1 MKKKKCQTGGPL
13 PIDSTQLMQRY
24 STATNQPLVNAVISP
39 DFLVRQEELRKQ
51 ATIDSLYNLM
61 IPAGATYQPSEH
73 SKVKSKIQPYNW
85 KNFQSGG
92 NIQKLGNISF
102 DSDKAT
108 QGKGYLNVVDLKS
121 RLPYK
126 VIRNDDG
133 SYRFYQEN
141 PTPQVVSSGLKDSV
155 DVSIPDAL
163 ITAVRLFDVDKAKT
177 LKKAQPIVKELS
189 RLSYNRKNGALSA
202 KELALREK
210 LSKQIDPYS
219 YRSETALEG
228 FSNNREARVIA
239 PERIPYL
246 RNYLGL
252 PNEMQQSS
260 YRLNKDKVYYKPYVK
275 NMDTQEYTSKLIY
288 DRYMGINPRDVDLGP
303 SKANMVV
310 TRPYGRG
317 ALNFTPLG
325 KYTVGRGIDD
335 KGDYISIYDK
345 WDLEPDTYPSTA
357 SLAPNINDL
366 NNPFEVYDRIYLNEL
381 SAPERD
387 SVLMQDSK
395 LGIIPVDKR
404 NKKQYGGDIVS
415 ALGYRDD
422 SPFKNEP
429 YLNINS
435 NNISMEN
442 VSKPLIGISNTG
454 DTKLMKPNKKYKFK
468 GNQVTEIPAYDMG
481 GILQGLTSALGI
493 INPAIGIA
501 GAALPL
507 VSQLFSKPDRTIV
520 SGSPGSYQSGGDIQ
534 LSSNAF
540 QVKGNPNVTDGNTY
554 NYGGTPIALDH
565 NEVVSNNFVY
575 SEDLTNPLTKES
587 YASMAKLYEKAKGKA
602 EKKLKRTPYDEQAKA
617 TVNYSEQSLDSLAK
631 QQETQATLM
640 GLRDNSNSYQSG
652 GDIHINPKNKG
663 KFTASA
669 SRAGM
674 GVQEFASHVLANKE
688 DYSSTQVKRANFAKN
703 ASHWK
708 HQTGGPIYMGVS
720 QNNPDIFYD
729 PYNSKFLSRQFSGSY
744 LPFTGNTEG
753 LMPSQQAIS
762 AHLKQYPGRSDLSK
776 NLSSALRFINPVVGT
791 LAEGAQQLY
800 KPSPVQ
806 PVSPTQSS
814 SPSQGIWDNA
824 LVGAV
829 SPKLDNPISTPVTS
843 PTVKPKSSGKAKT
856 VTTPV
861 PTNTVSETPQDIR
874 DIYRNNM
881 PFPTLPETVDQ
892 GPGISLTVKTLPGY
906 GVLDYNKDWNAAM
919 AGAAA
924 VEAASNLP
932 EDITSFNEDATF
944 SKYRTPFTFGDA
956 LKGIELGAKA
966 IGAFSPAEKEAQ
978 LLDNSTI
985 TQQSFDPTNSL
996 YQNQRTYSNYLNKLG
1011 AAPLNLRRALSNS
1024 ALASKYNSEAQ
1035 INSQYDVMNKNA
1047 ASQYQDRVSNRRRFN
1062 VASIARTNDVNAANR
1077 AARDMTQQNFFTSV
1091 GQFGEDLNRKKYTD
1105 DSINLMLQMYPD
1117 VAKRFLKLYGK

>member
-51 ATIDSLYNLM
+51 AAIDSLYNLM

-73 SKVKSKIQPYNW
+73 SKVKSKIRSFNW
-85 KNFQSGG
+85 KNFQS
-92 NIQKLGNISF
+92 
-102 DSDKAT
+102 
-108 QGKGYLNVVDLKS
+108 
-121 RLPYK
+121 
-126 VIRNDDG
+126 
-133 SYRFYQEN
+133 
-141 PTPQVVSSGLKDSV
+141 
-155 DVSIPDAL
+155 
-163 ITAVRLFDVDKAKT
+163 
-177 LKKAQPIVKELS
+177 
-189 RLSYNRKNGALSA
+189 
-202 KELALREK
+202 
-210 LSKQIDPYS
+210 
-219 YRSETALEG
+219 
-228 FSNNREARVIA
+228 
-239 PERIPYL
+239 
-246 RNYLGL
+246 
-252 PNEMQQSS
+252 
-260 YRLNKDKVYYKPYVK
+260 
-275 NMDTQEYTSKLIY
+275 
-288 DRYMGINPRDVDLGP
+288 
-303 SKANMVV
+303 
-310 TRPYGRG
+310 
-317 ALNFTPLG
+317 
-325 KYTVGRGIDD
+325 
-335 KGDYISIYDK
+335 
-345 WDLEPDTYPSTA
+345 
-357 SLAPNINDL
+357 
-366 NNPFEVYDRIYLNEL
+366 
-381 SAPERD
+381 
-387 SVLMQDSK
+387 
-395 LGIIPVDKR
+395 
-404 NKKQYGGDIVS
+404 GGDIVS

-422 SPFKNEP
+422 SPFKNASS
-429 YLNINS
+429 LTINS
-435 NNISMEN
+435 PDISMEN

-468 GNQVTEIPAYDMG
+468 GSQVTEIPAYDMG
-481 GILQGLTSALGI
+481 GMLQGISSGLATANPI
-493 INPAIGIA
+493 I
-501 GAALPL
+501 GAAASLLPTVLPL
-507 VSQLFSKPDRTIV
+507 VKDLFSKPDRTIV

-575 SEDLTNPLTKES
+575 SEDLTNPLTKKS

-688 DYSSTQVKRANFAKN
+688 DYSSTQVKRANFARN

-708 HQTGGPIYMGVS
+708 HQTGGPIYMNTPETNVYYNPYD
-720 QNNPDIFYD
+720 NN
-729 PYNSKFLSRQFSGSY
+729 FLRRDTTTGSY
-744 LPFTGNTEG
+744 TPTTWNQGNLPTVN
-753 LMPSQQAIS
+753 LIAQ
-762 AHLKQYPGRSDLSK
+762 HLKQYPAQTFK
-776 NLSSALRFINPVVGT
+776 TQTTPVPSNSFAPRPTIPGLEQT
-791 LAEGAQQLY
+791 L
-800 KPSPVQ
+800 
-806 PVSPTQSS
+806 
-814 SPSQGIWDNA
+814 WDNA
-824 LVGAV
+824 VTGTV
-829 SPKLDNPISTPVTS
+829 SPKLDNPIISPVVVPTS
-843 PTVKPKSSGKAKT
+843 KSKGKAKASN
-856 VTTPV
+856 VVPAPVNSTPDI
-861 PTNTVSETPQDIR
+861 PQDIR
-874 DIYRNNM
+874 DIYRLNT
-881 PFPTLPETVDQ
+881 PFATIPETVDQ
-892 GPGISLTVKTLPGY
+892 GPVTSLSAKTMPGY
-906 GVLDYNKDWNAAM
+906 GVLDYGKDWNAAM

-924 VEAASNLP
+924 MDAASNLP
-932 EDITSFNEDATF
+932 EDMSNFNEDTVPTP
-944 SKYRTPFTFGDA
+944 SRYRTPFTFGDA

-1077 AARDMTQQNFFTSV
+1077 AARDMTQQNFFTSI